1 MVQYNGDF
9 FQGRLDTLIDPNHEL
24 AILSTRL
31 PWAQLEAAIAP
42 LLQKKQRPIIVAS
55 DTRSGLLFEPHG
67 PALPGTAISP
77 AGRPRHAIRLM
88 CSLIFLKH
96 KYNLSDEALCAHW
109 AENIYWQHFSG
120 AEIYSPKPPC
130 DATQIGR
137 FRTAIGELGAEILL
151 KATIDTA
158 IAMGAI
164 KPAEFERVIVD
175 TTVQEKAIAFP
186 TDARLLEIARR
197 KVVNAAQRAGIAL
210 RQTFAKEGATLLFKA
225 GGYAHAKQFKRLKKV
240 IKRQKTIV
248 GILVREVQR
257 ALARMAIPAGVV
269 GTAAA
274 AMPAPTSAA
283 TAAATAM
290 TSAPAPVLSA
300 LSIVLE
306 RAERIRIQ
314 ERFDKNKL
322 YAMHAPEVECIGKG
336 KARSKYEFGVKVSLA
351 ITHKSGLIVG
361 AKCFPGTPYDGHTLH
376 AQIAQSNALIAR
388 CGRVIKQA
396 VVDLGFRGIDVALA
410 NPGVNVTHRGRIK
423 SMTKAE
429 RKILKRRQAIE
440 PVIGHVK
447 HDHGMLRCHLKGA
460 LGDAIHVI
468 CCAVGFNIGWLM
480 RAIKRLGL
488 KGLFAF
494 VMQLVW
500 LSKIGQKPMVYLH

>member
-1 MVQYNGDF
+1 MAQYNGDF
-9 FQGRLDTLIDPNHEL
+9 FQGRLDTLIYPNHEL
-24 AILSTRL
+24 AILSTKL
-31 PWAQLEAAIAP
+31 PWAQLEAALAP
-42 LLQKKQRPIIVAS
+42 LLQKKQRPIIVAT
-55 DTRSGLLFEPHG
+55 DALSGLLFEPHA
-67 PALPGTAISP
+67 PASLGAAISP

-120 AEIYSPKPPC
+120 AEIYAPKPPC
-130 DATQIGR
+130 DATQVGR
-137 FRTAIGELGAEILL
+137 FRTAIGEAGAEILL

-158 IAMGAI
+158 IAMRAI

-197 KVVNAAQRAGIAL
+197 KVVNAAQRAGIVL
-210 RQTFAKEGATLLFKA
+210 HQTFAKEGATLLYKA
-225 GGYAHAKQFKRLKKV
+225 GGCAHARQFKRLKKV

-248 GILVREVQR
+248 GILIREVQR
-257 ALARMAIPAGVV
+257 ALARMAVPAGAV

-274 AMPAPTSAA
+274 EMPAPASTA
-283 TAAATAM
+283 TT
-290 TSAPAPVLSA
+290 TAPVPA
-300 LSIVLE
+300 LSTLTIVLE

-361 AKCFPGTPYDGHTLH
+361 AKCFPGTPYDGHTLQ

-410 NPGVNVTHRGRIK
+410 NPGVDVKHRGRIK

-488 KGLFAF
+488 KGLLAF
-494 VMQLVW
+494 VMRLVW
-500 LSKIGQKPMVYLH
+500 LPKIGQRPVVYQH

>member
-1 MVQYNGDF
+1 MAQYTGDF

-31 PWAQLEAAIAP
+31 PWAQLEAALAP
-42 LLQKKQRPIIVAS
+42 LLQKKQRPIIVAT
-55 DTRSGLLFEPHG
+55 DTRSGLLFEPHV

-96 KYNLSDEALCAHW
+96 KYNFSDEALCAHW

-120 AEIYSPKPPC
+120 AEIYAPKPPC
-130 DATQIGR
+130 DATQVGR
-137 FRTAIGELGAEILL
+137 FRTAIGEAGAEILL

-158 IAMGAI
+158 IAMHAI

-197 KVVNAAQRAGIAL
+197 KVANAAQRAGIVL
-210 RQTFAKEGATLLFKA
+210 HQTFAKEGATLLYKA
-225 GGYAHAKQFKRLKKV
+225 GGYAHARQFKRLKKV

-248 GILVREVQR
+248 GILIGEVQR
-257 ALARMAIPAGVV
+257 AVARMATPAGVV
-269 GTAAA
+269 GVATAE
-274 AMPAPTSAA
+274 MPAPTSTA
-283 TAAATAM
+283 TSTAM
-290 TSAPAPVLSA
+290 TSAPTPVLST
-300 LSIVLE
+300 LTIVLE
-306 RAERIRIQ
+306 RAEQIRIQ
-314 ERFDKNKL
+314 ERFDENKL
-322 YAMHAPEVECIGKG
+322 YAMHAPEMECIGKG

-361 AKCFPGTPYDGHTLH
+361 AKCFPGTHYDGHTLH

-388 CGRVIKQA
+388 CGKVIKQA

-410 NPGVNVTHRGRIK
+410 NPGVDVKHRGRVK

-494 VMQLVW
+494 VMRLIW
-500 LSKIGQKPMVYLH
+500 LSKIGQRPMVYQH

>member
-1 MVQYNGDF
+1 MAQYNGDF

-31 PWAQLEAAIAP
+31 PWAQLEAALAP
-42 LLQKKQRPIIVAS
+42 LLQKKQRPIIVAT
-55 DTRSGLLFEPHG
+55 DALSGLLFEPHA
-67 PALPGTAISP
+67 PASLGAAINP

-120 AEIYSPKPPC
+120 AEIYAPKPPC
-130 DATQIGR
+130 DATQVGR
-137 FRTAIGELGAEILL
+137 FRTAIGEAGAEILL

-158 IAMGAI
+158 IAMRAI

-197 KVVNAAQRAGIAL
+197 KVANAAQRAGIVL
-210 RQTFAKEGATLLFKA
+210 RQTFAKEGATLLYKA
-225 GGYAHAKQFKRLKKV
+225 GGYAHARQFKRLKKV

-248 GILVREVQR
+248 GILIREVQR
-257 ALARMAIPAGVV
+257 ALARMAVPAGAV
-269 GTAAA
+269 GAAA
-274 AMPAPTSAA
+274 AEMPAPASTA
-283 TAAATAM
+283 TT
-290 TSAPAPVLSA
+290 TAPVPA
-300 LSIVLE
+300 LSTLTIVLE

-361 AKCFPGTPYDGHTLH
+361 AKCFPGTPYDGHTLQ

-388 CGRVIKQA
+388 CGKVIKQA

-410 NPGVNVTHRGRIK
+410 NPGVDVKHRGRIK

-494 VMQLVW
+494 VMRLVW
-500 LSKIGQKPMVYLH
+500 LPEIGQRPVVYQH